1 MNHLINKW
9 YLDKNITFLNHGSF
23 GACPKEILN
32 IQSKYRELMEREP
45 VYFMTYL
52 LEGLLDESR
61 DELAKL
67 IRADQDGLVFLT
79 NATTSVNT
87 ILNSKRLK
95 AGDELI
101 ITNHGYNACNNA
113 VRYYAKIR
121 RLKVKVLNIPFPIE
135 SEEEIITGLQR
146 LISNKSRF
154 ILIDHITSPTALKLP
169 LEQIVKICSDSGIDI
184 MVDGAHSVGM
194 IPLVIKK
201 LGVQYYTSNCHKWL
215 FTPKGSAFLYV
226 REDKRDNIYPLT
238 ISHGLNSE
246 RRDRSRFHLLFDWTG
261 TQDFTPYICIKSA
274 IRFAI
279 RIRGSIDNLMRENHQ
294 KVLIGRDILLESL
307 KIKKPAPDY
316 MLGSMASIILPQ
328 VFGKFDKVDLQNRTQ
343 LQRIL
348 FEKYHI
354 EVPVIKFNG
363 RLIVR
368 ISAQVYN
375 SISDYEY
382 LAESLKKIL
391 KKY

>member
-1 MNHLINKW
+1 
-9 YLDKNITFLNHGSF
+9 LNHGSF
-23 GACPKEILN
+23 GACQKEVIK
-32 IQSKYRELMEREP
+32 IQYRYRELMEREP

-79 NATTSVNT
+79 NATTAVNT
-87 ILNSKRLK
+87 VLNSIRLK

-146 LISNKSRF
+146 MITNKSRF

-194 IPLVIKK
+194 IPLDIKK

-215 FTPKGSAFLYV
+215 FAPKGSAFLYV
-226 REDKRDNIYPLT
+226 REDKRDNIYPLI

-274 IRFAI
+274 IRFANT
-279 RIRGSIDNLMRENHQ
+279 IRGSIDNLMKENHQ
-294 KVLIGRDILLESL
+294 RVLVGRDILLESL

-328 VFGKFDKVDLQNRTQ
+328 VFGKFDKVDLQNRTH

-354 EVPVIKFNG
+354 EVPVIKFND

-375 SISDYEY
+375 
-382 LAESLKKIL
+382 
-391 KKY
+391 